1 MEENT
6 ITKMNS
12 NIEMMGYTNE
22 IEDPGEE
29 RGNKNDEGKL
39 RYDLLPSK
47 ELEKIVKVLT
57 FGAEKYGAGNWQ
69 LVESARE
76 RYTAGLMRH
85 LEKYRQ
91 GEEID
96 AESGLEHLAH
106 LATNAMFLMW
116 FEENKNKK

>member
-1 MEENT
+1 MEE
-6 ITKMNS
+6 K
-12 NIEMMGYTNE
+12 GK
-22 IEDPGEE
+22 
-29 RGNKNDEGKL
+29 KNDDGKL

-57 FGAEKYGAGNWQ
+57 FGAEKYGVSNWQ
-69 LVESARE
+69 LVEGARD

-91 GEEID
+91 GEKID
-96 AESGLEHLAH
+96 TESGLEHLAH

-116 FEENKNKK
+116 FEENKK